1 MRVINFEDNVYK
13 HVAICKILESC
24 GVTDTDIV
32 WVRNLEAG
40 IDAVHAA
47 IEAGEKFDL
56 IITDMWY
63 PAKEFGGD
71 NESGDALIEKSK
83 AEKWDIPIIL
93 LSTIKYYYPN
103 ILGALQYSELEN
115 WEHELEI
122 LIKSIK

>member
-1 MRVINFEDNVYK
+1 MRVINFEDNAVK
-13 HVAICKILESC
+13 HIAICKILNSC
-24 GVTDTDIV
+24 GVTQEDIV

-40 IDAVHAA
+40 INMVEES
-47 IEAGEKFDL
+47 IETGNLFDL

-83 AEKWDIPIIL
+83 AEKWNIPIIL
-93 LSTIKYYYPN
+93 LSTIKYYYPE

-115 WEHELEI
+115 WEHELES